1 VTFGQITIN
10 NVEAGR
16 TLKAI
21 GVDVP
26 PTMLTRADE
35 VIE

>member
-1 VTFGQITIN
+1 MDAHMAPTQKKISHADGLT
-10 NVEAGR
+10 
-16 TLKAI
+16 
-21 GVDVP
+21 VP